1 MTPAEPRR
9 RRRAS
14 GSTHPWAF
22 VVPAF
27 VALAVFFLTPTLYN
41 FVYAFTD
48 WSSFK
53 SSIRLTGWSNFAQLV
68 SSGDLRRALVITLL
82 YAGGVA
88 VAQNLFGLGLALLL
102 ERDTVVNKVVR
113 VVFFIPV
120 VMSALAVGYVFQA
133 PTLYNFVYAFTDWSS
148 FKSSIRLTG
157 WSNFAQLVSS
167 GDLRRALVITLLYA
181 GGVAVA
187 QNLFGL
193 GLALLLERDTV
204 VNKVV
209 RVVFFIPVVMSAL
222 AVGYVFQALLKP
234 DGGVN
239 QLLGALAGEPVSIAW
254 LGSTRWTLLVVVL
267 IHAWKWMGMSML
279 VYLAGLKTI
288 DHQVLEAAR
297 IDGASRWQTLVRI
310 RMPLIAPA
318 VTFNVATALLGSMNS
333 FDIVQATTGG
343 GPGGSTELLNLY
355 IFRTFGQGLYAQ
367 ATTMSLVLFLAVV
380 LLAFPVIGMLRRRE
394 RNMA

>member
-120 VMSALAVGYVFQA
+120 VMSAL
-133 PTLYNFVYAFTDWSS
+133 
-148 FKSSIRLTG
+148 
-157 WSNFAQLVSS
+157 
-167 GDLRRALVITLLYA
+167 
-181 GGVAVA
+181 
-187 QNLFGL
+187 
-193 GLALLLERDTV
+193 
-204 VNKVV
+204 
-209 RVVFFIPVVMSAL
+209 
-222 AVGYVFQALLKP
+222 
-234 DGGVN
+234 
-239 QLLGALAGEPVSIAW
+239 
-254 LGSTRWTLLVVVL
+254 GSTRWTLLVVVL

-318 VTFNVATALLGSMNS
+318 VIFNVATALLGSMNS